1 MGRKRILVPWFINDH
16 TTCGGPLSYRTKNWS
31 WLKVGYTING
41 EAVLKVVCVSVCVCV
56 CVCSIQKERE
66 KW

>member
-41 EAVLKVVCVSVCVCV
+41 EAVLKVVSTGGQEMI
-56 CVCSIQKERE
+56 STAPIAATSS
-66 KW
+66 